1 MTCSNDPPVLPRRS
15 LPSIF
20 DGLPPGPI
28 DLALLHDLMERDFE
42 RRALATLDR
51 VLALRHPASDG
62 PTPPAADRAEPG

>member
-1 MTCSNDPPVLPRRS
+1 MTCPNDPPALPRRS

-42 RRALATLDR
+42 RRTLATLDR
-51 VLALRHPASDG
+51 ILALQHPAICG
-62 PTPPAADRAEPG
+62 PTPPTADHVEPA